1 MPPVTGSP
9 GWTAARLEAFRA
21 FHRARRAGLDGP
33 HGEVTLAV
41 VADDAV
47 VGSARLAR
55 KPHLG
60 EASLETG
67 MWLADT
73 ARGRGLGTKTL
84 KALLEEAGRYGAT
97 SVVADTTS
105 SNRAALGVLRSCGA
119 VLEAGEVDGRIR
131 AELATIP
138 QQERGT

>member
-1 MPPVTGSP
+1 MPPVAGAP

-55 KPHLG
+55 KPHLD

-67 MWLADT
+67 MWLAET
-73 ARGRGLGTKTL
+73 ARGRGLGTATL
-84 KALLEEAGRYGAT
+84 KALLEEAGRYLAT
-97 SVVADTTS
+97 SVVAETTS
-105 SNRAALGVLRSCGA
+105 CNRAALGVLRSCGA
-119 VLEAGEVDGRIR
+119 VLEASEMGGRIR
-131 AELATIP
+131 ANLATVP
-138 QQERGT
+138 RQEGGT